1 MIKRYRHWLGE
12 EARHMVETFDGE
24 YVLYEDHLAVVAEKD
39 REIEQLEA
47 ENDNMRKIFDGL
59 MAILPPEYFV
69 KEDGDAIPAAPSHTP
84 ETAPVT

>member
-1 MIKRYRHWLGE
+1 MEHNA
-12 EARHMVETFDGE
+12 EAE
-24 YVLYEDHLAVVAEKD
+24 LAEAYFNSWQSALAAIAEKD

-69 KEDGDAIPAAPSHTP
+69 KEDGDAIPVAPAQTP
-84 ETAPVT
+84 ETDPDP

>member
-1 MIKRYRHWLGE
+1 MEHNA
-12 EARHMVETFDGE
+12 EAE
-24 YVLYEDHLAVVAEKD
+24 LAEAYFNSWQSALAAIAEKD

-69 KEDGDAIPAAPSHTP
+69 KEDSDG
-84 ETAPVT
+84 

>member
-1 MIKRYRHWLGE
+1 MDRYTRSWNHHLWKDE
-12 EARHMVETFDGE
+12 NGE

-69 KEDGDAIPAAPSHTP
+69 KEDSHDST
-84 ETAPVT
+84 V

>member
-1 MIKRYRHWLGE
+1 
-12 EARHMVETFDGE
+12 MVQRWKMSPNQSMVTEPDGGYVE
-24 YVLYEDHLAVVAEKD
+24 YDDHLAVVAEKD

-69 KEDGDAIPAAPSHTP
+69 KEDSDGKP
-84 ETAPVT
+84 